1 MVRIRWNTVRSD
13 YNESD
18 GIKWPHMA
26 SEVRWDEKRLY
37 EIRLHQM
44 ISDKTILGSDEIRSN
59 EIEWYQ
65 IRSDEKKPHQMTSV
79 KIWYNQMPSEEN
91 IWDEMW
97 FDKVRLYEI
106 R

>member
-1 MVRIRWNTVRSD
+1 MRLDGIQSYWLESGEILLD

-65 IRSDEKKPHQMTSV
+65 IRSDEKKTTSDD
-79 KIWYNQMPSEEN
+79 IS
-91 IWDEMW
+91 
-97 FDKVRLYEI
+97 
-106 R
+106 